1 MIIRSQNK
9 TRIMD
14 DLNLHIGIHEYKA
27 TDNTYEIRDTSNV
40 AIGEYSTMEKAV
52 KVLAAIQDTYV
63 RSTVYNC
70 LMNGTAETIAGCG
83 DDVTKQV
90 FETGRN
96 VFVFQMPQDSEV

>member
-14 DLNLHIGIHEYKA
+14 DLNLHIGIHEYKE
-27 TDNTYEIRDTSNV
+27 TDNTFEIRDTSNV
-40 AIGEYSTMEKAV
+40 TIGEYSTMEKAV
-52 KVLAAIQDTYV
+52 KVLDAIQDTYV

-70 LMNGTAETIAGCG
+70 LMNGTAAAIVGCG
-83 DDVTKQV
+83 DAVAKQA
-90 FETGRN
+90 FETGRD